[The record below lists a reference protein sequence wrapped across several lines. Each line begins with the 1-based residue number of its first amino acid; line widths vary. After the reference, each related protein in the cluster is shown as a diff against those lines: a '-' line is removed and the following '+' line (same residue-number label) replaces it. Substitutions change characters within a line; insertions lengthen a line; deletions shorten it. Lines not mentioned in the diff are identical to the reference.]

1 MGQKMLLNFPKK
13 LDGSIIHHS
22 EYTGLLKTQF
32 FCCYFFMGEAHP
44 NPRRAQGE
52 LRWSTFLISFR
63 LSFRGIIWCCYSNI
77 LMHILAGL

>member
-32 FCCYFFMGEAHP
+32 FCCYFFDGWGSPKPKESSGG
-44 NPRRAQGE
+44 AQME
-52 LRWSTFLISFR
+52 
-63 LSFRGIIWCCYSNI
+63 
-77 LMHILAGL
+77 HIFN